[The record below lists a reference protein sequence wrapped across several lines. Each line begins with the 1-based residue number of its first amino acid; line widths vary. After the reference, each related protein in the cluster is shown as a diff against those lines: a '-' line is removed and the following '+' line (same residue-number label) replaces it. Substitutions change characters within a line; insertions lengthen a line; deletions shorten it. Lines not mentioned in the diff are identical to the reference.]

1 MGRRQPGVLS
11 PHDLNVTALFQRILP
26 DIEAIGSR
34 LGAVAPAFLH
44 ASANQPPPRPIQELQ
59 SSLPETLQT
68 VLQELQ
74 LPLPISTNSTGSWW
88 STADE
93 ALAYNG
99 LAVLIVC
106 LLSCVTLRVLMA
118 CAPGLRQRV
127 LQPRPLSSSERL
139 VYWWNV
145 AFWRPDKESD
155 AAVER
160 DVMQI
165 RAGVEAAMLM
175 RYASFMIRFLL
186 LSGLVALPLL
196 LPLYASAAPLASDGL
211 STLSILHVPDGSPR
225 LIAAATVAVVIT
237 FLHMAM
243 AAREWRAFGRERH
256 AWQRQDVGAHQAA
269 VVVQCY
275 GRGAAMLGPLELQRL
290 LESAL
295 QAAGC
300 EAHKLRA
307 CAELPPTTPLALLR
321 GAFRSPRDLPPAA
334 DPGALLASPPTPN
347 APSSRPELSW
357 CEARLTGY
365 SKHFLVLLSSRH
377 AAATCAAMPS
387 AQLLGLRTLQT
398 RVVPLERHMYWA
410 GLLYTR
416 TRTATALAAAATA
429 IVFVLLGFVVGLVQG
444 LVPMLDHAVATQAA
458 FAWLQPYQGTLG
470 WALLEGVAPSLLLLL
485 CTLAVLKSGLLQALE
500 RLRAPPTHAATQART
515 CALLMAFY
523 LGAVLLASL
532 VAAGLFDALYPP
544 LEEEHDLSSR
554 SKLHVHAHDTLRGV
568 HGAPSEGLSP
578 EREMGPASLGAW
590 ANLLSTA
597 LSSASTHGGGKGM
610 LLSASQQRFW
620 LHYLASDAL
629 LLNAELLLLLP
640 LAIELLQRVVQC
652 CSNTFGLR
660 SPGAR
665 RWAAD
670 ELCPERQGT
679 LTAAYGRCF
688 FAAAVGVLFAPVAP
702 CILLGALAYLLLF
715 QPLWARNLAEA
726 YAAPRADTGGRLWVE
741 AMRYTAY
748 AVALASLS
756 LCGSLAGR
764 GCPYAALAVGALPLL
779 TLHAERRARARH
791 LSHQQQ
797 QRLQTA
803 ADLDEAAPVD
813 VHGPDACEPEAPL
826 LFAALLGAQQ
836 ARLQQALSK
845 MHDLEAGAAA
855 ISKRELPDRD
865 WPLRLDRL
873 PSGLAAPQHAHAPMG
888 PGSSSPLQTFV
899 VTV

>member
-11 PHDLNVTALFQRILP
+11 PHDLNVTALFQRIVP
-26 DIEAIGSR
+26 NIEAIGSR

-74 LPLPISTNSTGSWW
+74 LPLPVSTNSTGSWW
-88 STADE
+88 STADQ

-225 LIAAATVAVVIT
+225 LIAAAAVAVVIT
-237 FLHMAM
+237 FLHMWM

-321 GAFRSPRDLPPAA
+321 GAFRSPRDLPPPA
-334 DPGALLASPPTPN
+334 DPGTLLASPPTPN

-429 IVFVLLGFVVGLVQG
+429 IVFVLLGALVGLVQG
-444 LVPMLDHAVATQAA
+444 LAPMLDHAVATQAA

-500 RLRAPPTHAATQART
+500 RLRAPPTHAATQAST

-532 VAAGLFDALYPP
+532 VASGLFGALYPP
-544 LEEEHDLSSR
+544 FEEDG
-554 SKLHVHAHDTLRGV
+554 LRGV
-568 HGAPSEGLSP
+568 RTALGRLSGVHHAHGSSEVLST
-578 EREMGPASLGAW
+578 ERGDTSSFLGAW

-597 LSSASTHGGGKGM
+597 LGGG
-610 LLSASQQRFW
+610 QQHFW
-620 LHYLASDAL
+620 LHYLAADAL

-670 ELCPERQGT
+670 ELCPERHGT

-688 FAAAVGVLFAPVAP
+688 FAAAVGIVFAPVAP